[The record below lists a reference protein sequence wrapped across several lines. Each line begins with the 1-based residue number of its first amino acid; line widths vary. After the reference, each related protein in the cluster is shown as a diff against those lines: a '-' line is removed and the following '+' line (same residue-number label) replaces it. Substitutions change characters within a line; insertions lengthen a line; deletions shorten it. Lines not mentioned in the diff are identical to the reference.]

1 MIERFE
7 DDVDGPT
14 NLAILIEGYQALA
27 TTCREVGELEIA
39 ETCEE
44 RIRLIR
50 QRQHQKKQKQNSGA

>member
-7 DDVDGPT
+7 DDVDG
-14 NLAILIEGYQALA
+14 L
-27 TTCREVGELEIA
+27 GELEIA

-50 QRQHQKKQKQNSGA
+50 QRQVGKEPKQNGGA